1 MLVTVGEVV
10 VEETSEDELPEGTIV
25 GVTETD
31 DSVAWVEL

>member
-31 DSVAWVEL
+31 SAAWVEL